1 MTPSSPGFWSNNIA
15 DRTDVQLGFVQNI
28 FGADFAQAVRFSTGI
43 LGYQEYQQIA
53 LRLICHF
60 LVNQIPPDGLKSLY
74 ENLMEDI
81 QFYKL
86 PPTSEPFALME
97 SGTVPAKLAGVYE
110 RPRFQITEE

>member
-1 MTPSSPGFWSNNIA
+1 MQPLNWTVLTGSPGVYSGGASRSGSMTPSSPGFWSNNIA

-28 FGADFAQAVRFSTGI
+28 SGADFAQAVRFSTGI
-43 LGYQEYQQIA
+43 LGYQEYQHVA

-86 PPTSEPFALME
+86 PPTSEP
-97 SGTVPAKLAGVYE
+97 
-110 RPRFQITEE
+110 